1 MEDHTDDLEKI
12 LNDIRRNSVSLSSAH
27 KKNYFKMKEKL
38 KYFKIPTIILSAFNS
53 VFSVGLQ
60 PYIEQK
66 TISITTCLISLICG
80 IICSIEL
87 YLSIEN
93 TMRSEYDVSKS
104 YYLLSIEIQR
114 FLLTDRK
121 NRVIDSKTFLTDC
134 YGQYCKFYETSRL
147 LEKSIHDNLTP
158 IEDNDKIPGL
168 TYTPTEGS
176 VKLQQN
182 ASIAMNSSFTNEA

>member
-1 MEDHTDDLEKI
+1 MGDQEEHSADLEKI
-12 LNDIRRNSVSLSSAH
+12 LNDIRRNSVTLSVAH
-27 KKNYFKMKEKL
+27 KKSYFKMKEKL

-93 TMRSEYDVSKS
+93 SMRSEYDVSKS

-114 FLLTDRK
+114 FLLTERR
-121 NRVIDSKTFLTDC
+121 NRSVDSKTFLTDC
-134 YGQYCKFYETSRL
+134 YGQYCKYYETSRL
-147 LEKSIHDNLTP
+147 LEKTVHDNLTP
-158 IEDNDKIPGL
+158 IETEDKVGI
-168 TYTPTEGS
+168 TPTES
-176 VKLQQN
+176 VRLMTLSAAN
-182 ASIAMNSSFTNEA
+182 NNSSFDTV

>member
-1 MEDHTDDLEKI
+1 MSDNSDEHSPDLEKI
-12 LNDIRRNSVSLSSAH
+12 LNDIRRNSVTLSVAH
-27 KKNYFKMKEKL
+27 KKSYFKMKEKL

-93 TMRSEYDVSKS
+93 SMRSEYDVSKS

-114 FLLTDRK
+114 FLLTDHK
-121 NRVIDSKTFLTDC
+121 NRTMDSKTFLTDC
-134 YGQYCKFYETSRL
+134 YGQYCKYYETSRL
-147 LEKSIHDNLTP
+147 LERTIHDNLTP
-158 IEDNDKIPGL
+158 IEAEDKIA
-168 TYTPTEGS
+168 YTPTESS
-176 VKLQQN
+176 VRLMTLGAAN
-182 ASIAMNSSFTNEA
+182 HNSSFDSV

>member
-1 MEDHTDDLEKI
+1 MGDKEEHSQDLEKI
-12 LNDIRRNSVSLSSAH
+12 LNDIRRNSVTLSVAH
-27 KKNYFKMKEKL
+27 KKSYFKMKEKL
-38 KYFKIPTIILSAFNS
+38 KFFKIPTIILSAFNS

-93 TMRSEYDVSKS
+93 SMRSEYDVSKS

-114 FLLTDRK
+114 FLLTDRN
-121 NRVIDSKTFLTDC
+121 NRSVDSKTFLTDC
-134 YGQYCKFYETSRL
+134 YGQYCKYYETSRL
-147 LEKSIHDNLTP
+147 LEKNVHDNLTP
-158 IEDNDKIPGL
+158 IETEDKVGI
-168 TYTPTEGS
+168 TPTES
-176 VKLQQN
+176 VRLMTLSAAN
-182 ASIAMNSSFTNEA
+182 NNSPFNNV

>member
-1 MEDHTDDLEKI
+1 MGDKEEHSQDLEKI
-12 LNDIRRNSVSLSSAH
+12 LNDIRRNSVTLSVAH
-27 KKNYFKMKEKL
+27 KKSYFKMKEKL

-93 TMRSEYDVSKS
+93 SMRSEYDVSKS

-114 FLLTDRK
+114 FLLTDRN
-121 NRVIDSKTFLTDC
+121 NRSVDSKTFLTDC
-134 YGQYCKFYETSRL
+134 YGQYCKYYETSRL
-147 LEKSIHDNLTP
+147 LEKNVHDNLTP
-158 IEDNDKIPGL
+158 IETEDKVGI
-168 TYTPTEGS
+168 TPTES
-176 VKLQQN
+176 VRLMTLSAAN
-182 ASIAMNSSFTNEA
+182 NNSPFNNV

>member
-1 MEDHTDDLEKI
+1 MSDNCDEHSPDLEKI
-12 LNDIRRNSVSLSSAH
+12 LNDIRRNSVTLSVAH
-27 KKNYFKMKEKL
+27 KKSYFKMKEKL

-93 TMRSEYDVSKS
+93 SMRSEYDVSKS

-114 FLLTDRK
+114 FLLTDHK
-121 NRVIDSKTFLTDC
+121 NRTMDSKTFLTDC
-134 YGQYCKFYETSRL
+134 YGQYCKYYETSRL
-147 LEKSIHDNLTP
+147 LERTIHDNLTP
-158 IEDNDKIPGL
+158 IEAEDKIA
-168 TYTPTEGS
+168 YTPTESS
-176 VKLQQN
+176 VRLMELGAAN
-182 ASIAMNSSFTNEA
+182 HNSSFNAV

>member
-1 MEDHTDDLEKI
+1 
-12 LNDIRRNSVSLSSAH
+12 
-27 KKNYFKMKEKL
+27 MKEKL

-93 TMRSEYDVSKS
+93 SMRSEYDVSKS

-121 NRVIDSKTFLTDC
+121 NRSVDSKTFLTDC
-134 YGQYCKFYETSRL
+134 YGQYCKYYETSRL
-147 LEKSIHDNLTP
+147 LEKTVHDNLTP
-158 IEDNDKIPGL
+158 IETEDKVGI
-168 TYTPTEGS
+168 TPTES
-176 VKLQQN
+176 VRLMTLSAAN
-182 ASIAMNSSFTNEA
+182 NNSSFDTV

>member
-1 MEDHTDDLEKI
+1 MGDKEEHSDDLEKI
-12 LNDIRRNSVSLSSAH
+12 LNDIRRNSVTLSGAH
-27 KKNYFKMKEKL
+27 KKSYFKMKDKL
-38 KYFKIPTIILSAFNS
+38 KYFKIPTIILSAVNS

-93 TMRSEYDVSKS
+93 SMRSEYDVSKS

-114 FLLTDRK
+114 FLLTDRN
-121 NRVIDSKTFLTDC
+121 NRSVDSKTFLTDC
-134 YGQYCKFYETSRL
+134 YGQYCKYYETSRL
-147 LEKSIHDNLTP
+147 LEKTVHDNLTP
-158 IEDNDKIPGL
+158 IEAEDKVGI
-168 TYTPTEGS
+168 TPTES
-176 VKLQQN
+176 VRLMTLSAAN
-182 ASIAMNSSFTNEA
+182 NNSPFNNV

>member
-1 MEDHTDDLEKI
+1 MGDKEEHSDDLEKI
-12 LNDIRRNSVSLSSAH
+12 LNDIRRNSVTLSVAH
-27 KKNYFKMKEKL
+27 KKSYFKMKEKL
-38 KYFKIPTIILSAFNS
+38 KYFKIPTIILSAVNS

-93 TMRSEYDVSKS
+93 SMRSEYDVSKS

-114 FLLTDRK
+114 FLLTDRI
-121 NRVIDSKTFLTDC
+121 NRSVDSKTFLTDC
-134 YGQYCKFYETSRL
+134 YGQYCKYYETSRL
-147 LEKSIHDNLTP
+147 LEKTVHDNLTP
-158 IEDNDKIPGL
+158 IETEDKVGI
-168 TYTPTEGS
+168 TPTES
-176 VKLQQN
+176 VRLMTLSAAN
-182 ASIAMNSSFTNEA
+182 NNSPFNNV

>member
-1 MEDHTDDLEKI
+1 MGDKEEHSQDLEKI
-12 LNDIRRNSVSLSSAH
+12 LNDIRRNSVTLSVAH
-27 KKNYFKMKEKL
+27 KKSYFKMKEKL
-38 KYFKIPTIILSAFNS
+38 KFFKIPTIILSAFNS

-93 TMRSEYDVSKS
+93 SMRSEYDVSKS

-114 FLLTDRK
+114 FLLTDRN
-121 NRVIDSKTFLTDC
+121 NRSVDSKTFLTDC
-134 YGQYCKFYETSRL
+134 YGQYCKYYETSRL
-147 LEKSIHDNLTP
+147 LEKTVHDNLTP
-158 IEDNDKIPGL
+158 IETEDKVGI
-168 TYTPTEGS
+168 TPTES
-176 VKLQQN
+176 VRLMTLSAAN
-182 ASIAMNSSFTNEA
+182 NNSPFNNV

>member
-1 MEDHTDDLEKI
+1 MGDKEEHSQDLEKI
-12 LNDIRRNSVSLSSAH
+12 LNDIRRNSVTLSVAH
-27 KKNYFKMKEKL
+27 KKSYFKMKEKL

-93 TMRSEYDVSKS
+93 SMRSEYDVSKS

-114 FLLTDRK
+114 FLLTDRI
-121 NRVIDSKTFLTDC
+121 NRSVDSKTFLTDC
-134 YGQYCKFYETSRL
+134 YGQYCKYYETSRL
-147 LEKSIHDNLTP
+147 LEKNVHDNLTP
-158 IEDNDKIPGL
+158 IETEDKVGI
-168 TYTPTEGS
+168 TPTES
-176 VKLQQN
+176 VRLMTLSAAN
-182 ASIAMNSSFTNEA
+182 NNSPFNNV

>member
-1 MEDHTDDLEKI
+1 MSDNSDEHTPDLEKI
-12 LNDIRRNSVSLSSAH
+12 LNDIRRNSVTLSVAH
-27 KKNYFKMKEKL
+27 KKSYFKMKEKL

-66 TISITTCLISLICG
+66 TISIATCLISLVCG

-93 TMRSEYDVSKS
+93 SMRSEYDVSKS

-114 FLLTDRK
+114 FLLTDHK
-121 NRVIDSKTFLTDC
+121 NRTVDSKTFLTDC
-134 YGQYCKFYETSRL
+134 YGQYCKYFETSRL
-147 LEKSIHDNLTP
+147 LERTIHDNLTP
-158 IEDNDKIPGL
+158 IEAEDKIA
-168 TYTPTEGS
+168 YTPTESS
-176 VKLQQN
+176 VRLMTLAAVN
-182 ASIAMNSSFTNEA
+182 HNSPFEAV

>member
-1 MEDHTDDLEKI
+1 MGDKEEHSQDLEKI
-12 LNDIRRNSVSLSSAH
+12 LNDIRRNSVTLSVAH
-27 KKNYFKMKEKL
+27 KKSYFKMKEKL

-93 TMRSEYDVSKS
+93 SMRSEYDVSKS

-114 FLLTDRK
+114 FLLTDRN
-121 NRVIDSKTFLTDC
+121 NRSVDSKTFLTDC
-134 YGQYCKFYETSRL
+134 YGQYCKYYETSRL
-147 LEKSIHDNLTP
+147 LEKTVHDNLTP
-158 IEDNDKIPGL
+158 IETEDKVGI
-168 TYTPTEGS
+168 TPTES
-176 VKLQQN
+176 VRLMTLSAAN
-182 ASIAMNSSFTNEA
+182 NNSPFNNV